1 MNLECLKLVMA
12 IVIKQNIREINLEMR
27 KSSSIDC
34 QINLYYF
41 QVPMVI
47 QYMFVV
53 TFLAE
58 HLFSTNRTQ
67 ID

>member
-1 MNLECLKLVMA
+1 
-12 IVIKQNIREINLEMR
+12 VIKQNIREINLEMR